1 MENCYM
7 YKVQNI
13 PVNYAICQFEIFPRV
28 LCLDPSIV
36 VVNAASWLTPFH
48 FILFQLQS
56 PASFS
61 QSIQELIIALQR
73 SGDPGN
79 LCQMRDQFELL
90 SQIDA
95 SPGLYDALS
104 FAIARMVKCK
114 I

>member
-1 MENCYM
+1 MELFVS
-7 YKVQNI
+7 VQFTKI
-13 PVNYAICQFEIFPRV
+13 HSFF
-28 LCLDPSIV
+28 
-36 VVNAASWLTPFH
+36 
-48 FILFQLQS
+48 LFQLQS

-95 SPGLYDALS
+95 SPGVWNSILAL
-104 FAIARMVKCK
+104 ARVSMLMSKLE
-114 I
+114 